1 MALKPKQEKFAQ
13 LFIETGCMST
23 AYRGAYNTSRMK
35 PNTVNNRAKDLHDSP
50 AVAARIAE
58 LQGEHR
64 QRHDVTVD
72 FVVGVV
78 VETIE
83 RCRQVEPVLDKKGEQ
98 VYVEDANGQQVPA
111 FKFDAGNVLRGAEL
125 LGKHLGM
132 FTDKIEHSG
141 AVRQDVVN
149 LTPEQV
155 IEYMGKLDDEY

>member
-1 MALKPKQEKFAQ
+1 MSKLTDKQERFCQ
-13 LFIETGCMST
+13 LYIETADASE
-23 AYRGAYNTSRMK
+23 AYRGAYDAKRMK
-35 PNTVNNRAKDLHDSP
+35 PNTVNRKASELKKQPQID
-50 AVAARIAE
+50 ARIKE

-132 FTDKIEHSG
+132 FTDKVEVSG
-141 AVRQDVVN
+141 GMAISTISD
-149 LTPEQV
+149 L
-155 IEYMGKLDDEY
+155 MDDLADDETIR